1 MLIPQ
6 SREKHLCGLR
16 VSRDRKQL
24 RGSFAALRMTGA
36 DFSHLRMLGSAIPQA
51 RERRQLRLR
60 EAPMGAD
67 RRQLGPGSASL
78 GSKSF
83 VWVRAFVYASH

>member
-51 RERRQLRLR
+51 RERRQLRLH
-60 EAPMGAD
+60 EVPMGTNGK
-67 RRQLGPGSASL
+67 QLDPASASL

-83 VWVRAFVYASH
+83 VSLRAFV